1 MVERRMDEVI
11 RTVDALVQVEKAVG
25 EFYGSCS
32 EFFADDSDFWL
43 GLAHDEF
50 LHADVLAKLHETII
64 REPDKFRL
72 GELFPITTLRA
83 FVSQVH
89 SDHEKLIAG
98 TLTMHDALVAAYK
111 IEQSIIEQKSLEAIK
126 TEKQEYLEALDI
138 LAEETA
144 AHRDRIKTKLDE
156 CRKSGRGTGKDK
168 KTSE

>member
-32 EFFADDSDFWL
+32 EVFAHDSDFWL

-50 LHADVLAKLHETII
+50 LHADVLVKLHERII
-64 REPDKFRL
+64 REPHKFRL

-89 SDHEKLIAG
+89 SNHEKLIAG
-98 TLTMHDALVAAYK
+98 TLTMYDALVAAYK
-111 IEQSIIEQKSLEAIK
+111 IEQNIIEQKSLESIR
-126 TEKQEYLEALDI
+126 TEKPEYLEALDI
-138 LAEETA
+138 LAQETA

-156 CRKSGRGTGKDK
+156 YRKSGRGTGKDK